1 MRYIPTC
8 GVDSTTMVPIKVIS
22 IPKLPVA
29 TLTFRSPDAQ
39 MLGDGPS
46 LLALKCGFGELF
58 GPKSTTFGASPGE
71 MELPE
76 VRTLPAAHPLVTWM
90 SPYVTMLPWTT
101 PIILNLRTKSWFSRG
116 SIHFGRQQCWVFDI
130 EGMGFIINKSRWGLS
145 HWL

>member
-46 LLALKCGFGELF
+46 LLALK
-58 GPKSTTFGASPGE
+58 
-71 MELPE
+71 
-76 VRTLPAAHPLVTWM
+76 
-90 SPYVTMLPWTT
+90 
-101 PIILNLRTKSWFSRG
+101 
-116 SIHFGRQQCWVFDI
+116 
-130 EGMGFIINKSRWGLS
+130 
-145 HWL
+145 